1 MALAALLEV
10 VGPVEIEG
18 VEYTAETA
26 PQLVLNEPYLA
37 FDTLDERDERLAAQS
52 NLAGALF
59 EAIQSRDIDP
69 LDIVATL
76 QDAAAGRHLMVW
88 SRDPVPQELFGE
100 FGVQGAIGPFDT
112 LVRSEE
118 HTSELQSLMRSSYA

>member
-18 VEYTAETA
+18 VEYTAQTA

-37 FDTLDERDERLAAQS
+37 FDTLDERYERLAAQS

-69 LDIVATL
+69 LDLVATL
-76 QDAAAGRHLMVW
+76 QEAAAGRHLMVW
-88 SRDPVPQELFGE
+88 SRDPVLQELLGE
-100 FGVQGAIGPFDT
+100 FGVQGAIGPFEP
-112 LVRSEE
+112 LVSFLNPE
-118 HTSELQSLMRSSYA
+118 A

>member
-37 FDTLDERDERLAAQS
+37 FDTLDERDERLAAQR

-76 QDAAAGRHLMVW
+76 QDAAARRPLLVW
-88 SRDPVPQELFGE
+88 SSDPGLQELFGE
-100 FGVQGAIGPFDT
+100 YAVQGALGPF
-112 LVRSEE
+112 E
-118 HTSELQSLMRSSYA
+118 TSGRTAGRERDGADS